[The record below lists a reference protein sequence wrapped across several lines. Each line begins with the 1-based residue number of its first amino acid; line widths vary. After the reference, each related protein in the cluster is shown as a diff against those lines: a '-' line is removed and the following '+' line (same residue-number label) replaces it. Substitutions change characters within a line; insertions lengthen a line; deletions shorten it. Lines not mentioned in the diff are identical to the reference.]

1 MVEPPL
7 KSLKGGGA
15 AFEVFGKGWGRLGT
29 LFPRV
34 GPPLVPIGK
43 KQFLTLFFQ
52 INGMAIILQKSVWDQ
67 CEAIFNSILE
77 DSFFFALFQIPTFN
91 RSKLACKSGRL

>member
-1 MVEPPL
+1 MSKKMVGPPL

-15 AFEVFGKGWGRLGT
+15 AFEVFGKGWGRLCT

-34 GPPLVPIGK
+34 GPPQVSIGK

-52 INGMAIILQKSVWDQ
+52 INSMAIIFQKSVWDQ
-67 CEAIFNSILE
+67 RMAIFNSILE
-77 DSFFFALFQIPTFN
+77 NS
-91 RSKLACKSGRL
+91 S